1 MIVNPPFSNF
11 FRSKKQQPLISML
24 DLRQMSKSVKYMSV
38 IEREEAK
45 GKLEKQER
53 YEQLIQVRPAR

>member
-1 MIVNPPFSNF
+1 
-11 FRSKKQQPLISML
+11 ML

-53 YEQLIQVRPAR
+53 YEQLIQVGPAR